1 MIIKTDCIHFKGDI
15 PCFPNKMH
23 GYHCE
28 CMEYKK
34 IQCTILIIK
43 LGAIGDIIR
52 TTPLLRR
59 IRKEFP
65 DAYITWLTYSSEI
78 LSPDWVD
85 RILKVSAEN
94 IEFIKNIKFD
104 WVINLDKDPI
114 AISLTNTLK
123 AKRKS
128 GYTIDEWGHARAI
141 SSDAEKH
148 KWLTGIFDDL
158 SKQNKKH
165 YVEEMFDIC
174 GFEFND
180 EEYII
185 NVDIAEKEWNIDK
198 SKRVVG
204 LNTGCGGRWSSRLW
218 PKEYWVKLAKD
229 LLENNFEVILLGGE
243 QENEKNKIIAELS
256 GAKYF
261 GYFSI
266 LTFISLLNE
275 CELIITAV
283 TLAMHL
289 SIALKKKL
297 ILFNNIFNKNEFYLY
312 GRGQILEPEFD
323 CNCYYSPVCGNNCMQ
338 YIYPEKV
345 YFEVNKIL
353 GLKP

>member
-1 MIIKTDCIHFKGDI
+1 MNINTDCIYFKGDI
-15 PCFPNKMH
+15 PCSPHKMY

-28 CMEYKK
+28 CKEYKK
-34 IQCTILIIK
+34 IKHTILIIK
-43 LGAIGDIIR
+43 LGAIGDVIR
-52 TTPLLRR
+52 TTPLLRK
-59 IRKEFP
+59 IRKEFSG
-65 DAYITWLTYSSEI
+65 AYITWFTYTPEI
-78 LSPDWVD
+78 LHPDWVNK
-85 RILKVSAEN
+85 ILKVSAEN
-94 IEFIKNIKFD
+94 IEFIKNIKFN

-114 AISLTNTLK
+114 AIALTNSLN
-123 AKRKS
+123 ADRKS
-128 GYTIDEWGHARAI
+128 GFTLDEWGHPKAI
-141 SSDAEKH
+141 SSLAEKN

-158 SKQNKKH
+158 NKQNKKH
-165 YVEEMFDIC
+165 YVEEMFAIC

-180 EEYII
+180 EEYVI
-185 NVDIAEKEWNIDK
+185 NVDLEEKAWNIDK

-218 PKEYWVKLAKD
+218 PKENWVKLAKN

-243 QENEKNKIIAELS
+243 QENEKNKWIAELS

-261 GYFSI
+261 GYFS
-266 LTFISLLNE
+266 LSTFISLLDE

-283 TLAMHL
+283 TMAMHL
-289 SIALKKKL
+289 TIALKKKL

-323 CNCYYSPVCGNNCMQ
+323 CNCYFSPVCENNCMQ

-345 YFEVNKIL
+345 YFEVNRLL
-353 GLKP
+353 GLGS